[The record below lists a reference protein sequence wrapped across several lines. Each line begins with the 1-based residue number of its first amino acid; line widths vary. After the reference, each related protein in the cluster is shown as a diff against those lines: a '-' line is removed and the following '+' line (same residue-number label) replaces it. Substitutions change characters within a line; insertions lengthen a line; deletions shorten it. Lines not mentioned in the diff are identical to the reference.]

1 MQCCSAVPQDW
12 WLDLYVMLSRA
23 TELRNLMLIRPPPVE
38 FLLRGPPD
46 GIKEQ
51 LRQFAET
58 AEACR
63 VDAERVARELDMDIF
78 L

>member
-1 MQCCSAVPQDW
+1 MRCYNAALQDW

-23 TELRNLMLIRPPPVE
+23 TRLRNLMLIRPPPVE
-38 FLLRGPPD
+38 FLLRGPPE
-46 GIKEQ
+46 GVKEQ
-51 LRQFAET
+51 LIKFVET

-63 VDAERVARELDMDIF
+63 VDAERVARELKMDIF